1 MGTAATPQIQSLS
14 SKTFSV
20 PKAYI
25 QEPVLNWFETSK
37 KPSDRPSMTWA
48 KEETE
53 FHFNFNSSSALLQR
67 AKLEKWR
74 VGVEFSLLIVNPDI
88 EFMGEWK
95 SLKPKGPIMK
105 VESLLISF

>member
-37 KPSDRPSMTWA
+37 KPSDRPSMT
-48 KEETE
+48 
-53 FHFNFNSSSALLQR
+53 
-67 AKLEKWR
+67 
-74 VGVEFSLLIVNPDI
+74 
-88 EFMGEWK
+88 
-95 SLKPKGPIMK
+95 
-105 VESLLISF
+105 